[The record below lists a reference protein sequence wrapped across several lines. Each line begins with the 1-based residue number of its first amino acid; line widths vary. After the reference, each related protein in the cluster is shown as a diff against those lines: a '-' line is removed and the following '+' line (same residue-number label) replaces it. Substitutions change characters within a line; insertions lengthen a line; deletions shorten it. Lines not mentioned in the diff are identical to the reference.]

1 MRAGKEIFSFCLVE
15 TKMLLGNVF
24 IYLFIFFF
32 NYSWYNVVK

>member
-24 IYLFIFFF
+24 IYLFIFFLIT
-32 NYSWYNVVK
+32 VGTTL